1 MTKEEAVLL
10 LKEHN
15 QEHVLKYFDTLS
27 EIEQKDLLCQI
38 KAVDWEMI
46 ETAKSEDNQSR
57 GEITPLGAVEIK
69 EIEERREEFVEEGL
83 KAIREGKVGAI
94 LLAGGMGTRLGF
106 DQPKGTYSIGE
117 TRDLSI
123 FECLINN
130 LLKVTDMAQAY
141 VPLYVMTSEKNHE
154 ATVKFFEEKNYF
166 GYPEEDVHFFIQD
179 MAPAVDY
186 DGKLLLEE
194 KGRLATSPNGNGGWF
209 TSLHKSGLL
218 DDVHNRGVEWL
229 NIFAVDNVLQ
239 QIADPAFIGATIL
252 SGKESGSK
260 VVRKAEPQ
268 ERVGVLCAENGRPS
282 IVEYYEMTDEMANL
296 RDEDGELT
304 YRFGVILNY
313 LFRVDR
319 LEEIMANHM
328 HVHVVEKKI
337 PYINEEGELVKPEE
351 PNGYKFETLILDM
364 INMMDSNLPYE
375 VVREKEF
382 APVKNLHGVD
392 SVDSARELLKA
403 NGVEL

>member
-1 MTKEEAVLL
+1 MTKEEALL
-10 LKEHN
+10 LLQKHN
-15 QEHVLKYFDTLS
+15 QEHVLKYYDSLKEEEQRTLLS
-27 EIEQKDLLCQI
+27 QI
-38 KAVDWEMI
+38 QAVDWDMI
-46 ETAKSEDNQSR
+46 GTAASEDTLER

-69 EIEERREEFVEEGL
+69 EIEERKEEFVEEGL

-106 DQPKGTYSIGE
+106 DQPKGTFTIGE
-117 TRDLSI
+117 TKDLSI
-123 FECLINN
+123 FECLVNN
-130 LLKVTDMAQAY
+130 LLEVTDMAGTY
-141 VPLYVMTSEKNHE
+141 LPLYIMTSEKNHE
-154 ATVKFFEEKNYF
+154 ATVRFFEEKNYF
-166 GYPEEDVHFFIQD
+166 GYPEEDVHFFVQD

-186 DGKLLLEE
+186 EGKLLLEE

-209 TSLHKSGLL
+209 TSLHKAGLL
-218 DDVHNRGVEWL
+218 DDIHNRGVELL

-239 QIADPAFIGATIL
+239 RIADPAFIGATIL

-260 VVRKAEPQ
+260 VVRKAAPE

-282 IVEYYEMTDEMANL
+282 IVEYYEMTDEMASM
-296 RDEDGELT
+296 RDEDGELV

-313 LFRVDR
+313 LFRVER
-319 LEEIMANHM
+319 LEDIMANHM
-328 HVHVVEKKI
+328 DVHVVEKKI
-337 PYINEEGELVKPEE
+337 PYINENGELVKPEE

-392 SVDSARELLKA
+392 SVDSARELLKL
-403 NGVEL
+403 NGVEI